1 MNRQNNL
8 KIILTTVIVL
18 VISAITVFTVVNWAD
33 IVKKFQS
40 AASKNDGY
48 EKHERNTVQPSNV
61 DTNATIVDS
70 SKDSASIPDETKIL
84 HHPTESNTKS
94 FSKFDEPLNP
104 QPKEAT
110 PIGLDD
116 LPPQKE
122 KEPINSAKF
131 KANENSPLLADT
143 SLDAIRNSK
152 PKKSIKTYR
161 SKRHFHAKKHHKRYR
176 HSLAKSHKANGLEKR
191 VIFLEKKFGVKKPNG
206 NKQASLA
213 NRIYRLEKI
222 ITQKKK

>member
-104 QPKEAT
+104 QPKDAT

-143 SLDAIRNSK
+143 SLDSIKNSK
-152 PKKSIKTYR
+152 PRRSVKVNR
-161 SKRHFHAKKHHKRYR
+161 SKKYFHPKRHYKRYR
-176 HSLAKSHKANGLEKR
+176 HAATKTYKANGLEKR
-191 VIFLEKKFGVKKPNG
+191 VSFLEKKFGVKKSNG

-222 ITQKKK
+222 ITKKKK